1 MKKILFAIPTL
12 GGGGAE
18 KVLINLLNDL
28 DKKKYQITLFTLF
41 DGGVNKKYLD
51 KEIQFKT
58 YFKKVFRGN
67 IHLFKLT
74 TPQKLYK
81 LMIKDEFDVIISY
94 LEGPMARIVSGCPHR
109 ETKLISWVHTEVH
122 SQKYLQKSYRN
133 FNELEESYNK
143 YDSLIF
149 VSHTAK
155 VAFEKTFPT
164 IEVEKHVIYNTVD
177 YKTILTK
184 AEEEITDLVLDEDV
198 VNLVSVGRYTH
209 QKGYK
214 RLLFIISELANK
226 GYNIHLYLIGK
237 GEMETKY
244 NQLIKELNLSDYVTL
259 LGFKDNPYKYVKNSD
274 AFICSSY
281 SEGFS
286 TAVTESLIIGTPVVT
301 TLCSG
306 MIELIGKDDEFGIV
320 TENND
325 KGLLEGMKRIIESPE
340 LLKYYKEKALERGET
355 FCNDNH
361 TKKVEIMLDNI

>member
-18 KVLINLLNDL
+18 RVLINLLNDL
-28 DKKKYQITLFTLF
+28 DKEKYQITLFTLF

-67 IHLFKLT
+67 IHLLKLI

-81 LMIKDEFDVIISY
+81 LMIKDEFDIIISY
-94 LEGPMARIVSGCPHR
+94 LEGPMARIVSGCPYL
-109 ETKLISWVHTEVH
+109 ETRLISWIHIEVH
-122 SQKYLQKSYRN
+122 NQKYLQQSYRS

-143 YDSLIF
+143 YDSIIF

-164 IEVEKHVIYNTVD
+164 IEVEKNVIYNTVD

-184 AEEEITDLVLDEDV
+184 AEEAITDLVLDESTI
-198 VNLVSVGRYTH
+198 NLVSVGRYAP

-214 RLLFIISELANK
+214 RLLFIISELANE
-226 GYNIHLYLIGK
+226 GYDIHLYLIGK
-237 GEMETKY
+237 GELEAKY
-244 NQLIKELNLSDYVTL
+244 NQVIKELNLSDYVTL
-259 LGFKDNPYKYVKNSD
+259 LGFKENPYKYVKNSD

-306 MIELIGKDDEFGIV
+306 MTELLGNNNEFGII
-320 TENND
+320 TENSD
-325 KGLLEGMKRIIESPE
+325 RGLLEGLKRILDEPDV
-340 LLKYYKEKALERGET
+340 LKDYKEKALERGKT
-355 FCNDNH
+355 FSNDEH
-361 TKKVEIMLDNI
+361 TKEVEAILDK